1 MNIKTL
7 ALLLLIAGLACTDSG
22 NTEDVLAQDS
32 SLARDL
38 ALANQDTAATPQLQ
52 DVPAVAEP
60 IPVEVEPEPE
70 PAPRTRP
77 RATTPAR
84 PPVVR
89 RPATRPAPPPVT
101 EPEAPSTRITES
113 GNTETVAP
121 GGTERAL
128 GTISAGS
135 EISLSAG
142 ERVCTNTNKVGD
154 RFNAQIANAVMGA
167 NGTVIPAGANAVVSI
182 SSLKKSARSGDN
194 IEIGL
199 TVESITFDGRTYAVS
214 SETTYAEVDR
224 VRSQSRTDDVKKV
237 ATGAA
242 IGAVLGQIL
251 GGKTKSTVIGA
262 ATGAAAGAVVA
273 NRNADYDG
281 CVPSGGRIT
290 IRLSEALTIQRT

>member
-1 MNIKTL
+1 MKYFAFLLTVSLGL
-7 ALLLLIAGLACTDSG
+7 AACTDARKQ
-22 NTEDVLAQDS
+22 DVLAQDS

-60 IPVEVEPEPE
+60 APVEVEPEPAR
-70 PAPRTRP
+70 APPRARP

-84 PPVVR
+84 QPVAR
-89 RPATRPAPPPVT
+89 RPAPRPSRPP
-101 EPEAPSTRITES
+101 EIEAETPSTRITES
-113 GNTETVAP
+113 GNTETIAP
-121 GGTERAL
+121 RGTERAL

-135 EISLSAG
+135 EISLAAG
-142 ERVCTNTNKVGD
+142 ERVCTNTNRVGD
-154 RFNAQIANAVMGA
+154 RFNAQISNAVMGA

-224 VRSQSRTDDVKKV
+224 VRAQSRTDDVKKV

-242 IGAVLGQIL
+242 IGAVLGQIF